1 MKLKKK
7 EIFLPLLLL
16 LGLCAWAFWPKAEGN
31 TVAVT
36 VDGEEVLSLNLNA
49 AGEYALEGYNGF
61 SLTVVVENGFVRVE
75 DSTCPDLICQNHDPI
90 SKAGEQIV
98 CLPARIVVSVT
109 GEEAEID
116 AYAG

>member
-1 MKLKKK
+1 MKRK
-7 EIFLPLLLL
+7 EIVLLAVLIL
-16 LGLCAWAFWPKAEGN
+16 ILCIWAFWPKAEGN
-31 TVAVT
+31 TVSVT
-36 VDGEEVLSLNLNA
+36 VDGEKVLSLNLNA
-49 AGEYALEGYNGF
+49 PGEYALEGYNGF
-61 SLTVVVENGFVRVE
+61 SLTVIVENGFVRVE
-75 DSTCPDLICQNHDPI
+75 DSTCPDLICQNHEPI